1 MPRPQPIDE
10 PSAGPRG
17 DAEAGGVPEA
27 VVLGMLRLMR
37 LSRHLDE
44 QMMRRQRQGKVG
56 FYGAITGQE
65 AVPAAAAF
73 ASRPT
78 DWVFPALRE
87 CAILL
92 GRGFPL
98 ATYLAQVY
106 GSAADVNK
114 GRQMPSHMSSRAVN
128 VVSWSSCIGPQLPQ
142 AVGMAM
148 AARRAGN
155 DDIALAFLGDGAT
168 STASFHAAMTFAG
181 VYRAPVVF
189 VCQNNHWAI
198 SVPAHRQTAAPDFAV
213 KGRGY
218 GVPSARVDGND
229 ALALFAALRD
239 ALERARG
246 GAGPTFIE
254 AVTYRIG
261 AHSSSDDPSRY
272 RSAEEVERWR
282 ARDPIARLER
292 HMRERGLFDDDAS
305 AAMDAEIA
313 AEVREAIAQ
322 AERVGPPPVD
332 SLVEDVYAA
341 VPPHLEAQR
350 DALRA
355 RRPHPAGVDRRH
367 PPSRRR

>member
-128 VVSWSSCIGPQLPQ
+128 VVSWSSCIGPQRPQ

-198 SVPAHRQTAAPDFAV
+198 SVELVRFMAPKPRKRSASSPTA
-213 KGRGY
+213 
-218 GVPSARVDGND
+218 
-229 ALALFAALRD
+229 
-239 ALERARG
+239 
-246 GAGPTFIE
+246 T
-254 AVTYRIG
+254 
-261 AHSSSDDPSRY
+261 SSSTHASNHSAPTGREMGALSCDTGASPKPFTKPSRWM
-272 RSAEEVERWR
+272 S
-282 ARDPIARLER
+282 P
-292 HMRERGLFDDDAS
+292 
-305 AAMDAEIA
+305 
-313 AEVREAIAQ
+313 
-322 AERVGPPPVD
+322 
-332 SLVEDVYAA
+332 
-341 VPPHLEAQR
+341 
-350 DALRA
+350 
-355 RRPHPAGVDRRH
+355 
-367 PPSRRR
+367 